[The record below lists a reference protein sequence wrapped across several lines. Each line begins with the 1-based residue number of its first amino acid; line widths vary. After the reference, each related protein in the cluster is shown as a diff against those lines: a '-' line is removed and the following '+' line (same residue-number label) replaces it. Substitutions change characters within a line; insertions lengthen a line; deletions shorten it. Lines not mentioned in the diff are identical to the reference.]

1 LVVAAVALVG
11 ALRAAGPLFLT
22 VLAGAALLLGVA
34 IAAAIVPMGRGA
46 RSLVWSRVGDVFE
59 WLAVVLALPAG
70 LLAADT
76 IGVLRG

>member
-1 LVVAAVALVG
+1 MKPGDTMVIEPQSGDTSAK
-11 ALRAAGPLFLT
+11 RAR
-22 VLAGAALLLGVA
+22 A

-76 IGVLRG
+76 IGVLRGVMGG